1 MQFKKL
7 ANQGWNGRRM
17 TRRRRRRREYPA
29 LSSTYVERILNFAA
43 ASIVSSAEWITSVIT
58 IDPVALPSPSRVNVS
73 NYVWPGKERQLLISR
88 CIYGSIRVSSKTR
101 PSFQI
106 HIYVDERSSPSHTF
120 RKIHPRPLAV
130 FVHERRC
137 CTHIPRRCTMI
148 DGRFFWRE
156 IIRETKF
163 SSSSFT
169 FLLSSYHLV
178 PNFLLLSLK
187 ITTA

>member
-17 TRRRRRRREYPA
+17 TRRRRRREYPA

-106 HIYVDERSSPSHTF
+106 YIC
-120 RKIHPRPLAV
+120 
-130 FVHERRC
+130 RR
-137 CTHIPRRCTMI
+137 
-148 DGRFFWRE
+148 
-156 IIRETKF
+156 TKF
-163 SSSSFT
+163 SKPYFSKNSSST
-169 FLLSSYHLV
+169 FGSVRSWEKMLHAYSSAMHDDRW
-178 PNFLLLSLK
+178 
-187 ITTA
+187 